1 MATLI
6 GTASNQIPTN
16 GDLGTMA
23 FQDSASISVGAISI
37 GSGIPTIVAN
47 ATTILVGNS
56 TVNATINSTSFSGT
70 SANATNLNSQ
80 PYTYYTNAGNI
91 TSGTLPYAQIPANVI
106 NTTANYTIPGIHT
119 HTGGIAFSNTVT
131 ANGSNGTAGYVLTSA
146 GATGNVYWAAGGGGG
161 SGTVTSI
168 AFANGLSGGT
178 ITTSGSVNVLAGNTQ
193 LISNTSGI
201 WLDQT
206 KVDITQLSNYSTV
219 TGYITSNAA
228 IAYTN
233 AVSYVTA
240 QSFANTLQVTSNAAT
255 AYTNAITYSG
265 NAAQAYSNAV
275 TYITTANFTVS
286 GMHTYANG
294 ITFSNTVT
302 ANGSNGTAGQVLTSS
317 GTTGNV
323 YWAASVNTAA
333 QYTWSNTQS
342 FTNTITFANTNINNI
357 VLSGNTSNVSAVN
370 FYVSSGLS
378 SGAVGSLF
386 WHNADGTLNV
396 QMDTNVSSA
405 LNQCQYFYVK
415 ASSTI
420 TIGQVCMITGAVGAS
435 GVLTAGPATG
445 VTDGTYI
452 MGIAAENIALNGF
465 GYIQSFGPLKGF
477 NLSAFAVGD
486 ILFYDTASTGGL
498 TTTAP
503 SSPNPVVQVAAV
515 IHNGSGGSGSIF
527 IRVTSR
533 GKLKYQGD
541 VLLTTPVN
549 SDVLVYNSTTSLW
562 VNSPTVNNATNLG
575 GQPST
580 YYAQNSAIYST
591 FAQNTSVYST
601 FAQNTSVYSTFSQ
614 NSAVYSTFAQNTSV
628 YSTFAQNTS
637 VYSTFA
643 QNTYLTTN
651 YALLSGGLFTGSV
664 NAASFTIGSNFIANT
679 VQTTFGANVKIN
691 TGISILDST
700 GSQGTTGQVLTS
712 NGAANVYWSTP
723 SSSSTPLTTITTIT
737 SNYTVLSTDNLILCN
752 STSPIIVTLLSA
764 SSYVGKTWT
773 FKNINTGSVT
783 ILPAGSDKIDGF
795 SNMVMQFKYSA
806 FSLTANSTGWI
817 MT

>member
-1 MATLI
+1 
-6 GTASNQIPTN
+6 
-16 GDLGTMA
+16 
-23 FQDSASISVGAISI
+23 
-37 GSGIPTIVAN
+37 
-47 ATTILVGNS
+47 
-56 TVNATINSTSFSGT
+56 
-70 SANATNLNSQ
+70 
-80 PYTYYTNAGNI
+80 
-91 TSGTLPYAQIPANVI
+91 
-106 NTTANYTIPGIHT
+106 
-119 HTGGIAFSNTVT
+119 
-131 ANGSNGTAGYVLTSA
+131 
-146 GATGNVYWAAGGGGG
+146 
-161 SGTVTSI
+161 
-168 AFANGLSGGT
+168 
-178 ITTSGSVNVLAGNTQ
+178 
-193 LISNTSGI
+193 
-201 WLDQT
+201 
-206 KVDITQLSNYSTV
+206 
-219 TGYITSNAA
+219 
-228 IAYTN
+228 
-233 AVSYVTA
+233 
-240 QSFANTLQVTSNAAT
+240 
-255 AYTNAITYSG
+255 
-265 NAAQAYSNAV
+265 
-275 TYITTANFTVS
+275 
-286 GMHTYANG
+286 
-294 ITFSNTVT
+294 
-302 ANGSNGTAGQVLTSS
+302 
-317 GTTGNV
+317 
-323 YWAASVNTAA
+323 
-333 QYTWSNTQS
+333 
-342 FTNTITFANTNINNI
+342 
-357 VLSGNTSNVSAVN
+357 
-370 FYVSSGLS
+370 
-378 SGAVGSLF
+378 
-386 WHNADGTLNV
+386 
-396 QMDTNVSSA
+396 
-405 LNQCQYFYVK
+405 
-415 ASSTI
+415 
-420 TIGQVCMITGAVGAS
+420 
-435 GVLTAGPATG
+435 
-445 VTDGTYI
+445 

-465 GYIQSFGPLKGF
+465 GYIQSFGPLKGL

-503 SSPNPVVQVAAV
+503 SSPNPVVQVGAV
-515 IHNGSGGSGSIF
+515 MFSGFAPFGSIF

-549 SDVLVYNSTTSLW
+549 SDVLVYNSATSLW

-614 NSAVYSTFAQNTSV
+614 NSAV